1 MANEHVKHI
10 NLAVSADIHKAAKQ
24 AALDKDISMSEYIR
38 KALEDKLKNDNYI
51 RS

>member
-1 MANEHVKHI
+1 MTSEQIKHI
-10 NLAVSADIHKAAKQ
+10 NLAVSSDIHKATKQ

-38 KALEDKLKNDNYI
+38 QALEARLKNDKYI

>member
-1 MANEHVKHI
+1 MANEQIKHI
-10 NLAVSADIHKAAKQ
+10 NLAVSSEIHKAAKQ

-38 KALEDKLKNDNYI
+38 KALEDQLKTDKYI